1 MTRLP
6 TLLGSLLLCLALFA
20 PSAQAVSPE
29 LDAYVQEALA
39 KFYSHTQAGRELAGR
54 AKGMLVFPR
63 VYKAGFVVGGEYGE
77 GALLVNGKNAGYY
90 STASASVGFQLGAQR
105 KTVILLF
112 MNDEAL
118 SRFRESDGWQAGV
131 DGSVALANMGAGD
144 KIDTQTAQQPI
155 VAFVFSNEGLM
166 FNLNLE
172 GTKISRIER

>member
-1 MTRLP
+1 MNRL
-6 TLLGSLLLCLALFA
+6 SMLFA
-20 PSAQAVSPE
+20 VLLVGLAAVSAPARAVSPE
-29 LDAYVQEALA
+29 LDAYVQEAVT
-39 KFYSHTQAGRELAGR
+39 KFYAHTQAGKALAAR

-77 GALLVNGKNAGYY
+77 GALLVNGKTDGYY
-90 STASASVGFQLGAQR
+90 STASASLGFQIGAQR

-112 MNDEAL
+112 MNQEAL
-118 SRFRESDGWQAGV
+118 SQFRESDGWQAGV
-131 DGSVALANMGAGD
+131 DGSVALANLGAGD

-172 GTKISRIER
+172 GTKISPIAR